1 MARGT
6 KWDRFVNSYD
16 AGVLNGTEHRVQ
28 LGTFDPGETITRI
41 RFTYFT
47 SSYEADNPILNDDVV
62 IALGIDV
69 SEDPSNP
76 TLAMPATSEDA
87 DWMWWE
93 GDTQGIVVYAEPTAG
108 GILTEARGPMYRA
121 PRDVKAQRTN
131 TGTGPWSLWLKTQ
144 STNGP
149 GQGKHYLGYAVSVLI
164 LEAP

>member
-1 MARGT
+1 MARLSR
-6 KWDRFVNSYD
+6 WDRFVFSFLGTGND
-16 AGVLNGTEHRVQ
+16 TEHVVQ

-47 SSYEADNPILNDDVV
+47 SSYEPTNPILNDDVI

-69 SEDPSNP
+69 SELPSAP
-76 TLAMPATSEDA
+76 TTNMPAVNEDA
-87 DWMWWE
+87 DWLWWE
-93 GDTQGIVVYAEPTAG
+93 GDTQGIQVYAIDPSSNV
-108 GILTEARGPMYRA
+108 LTEARGPMNRE
-121 PRDVKAQRTN
+121 PRDVKAQRKN

-149 GQGKHYLGYAVSVLI
+149 GQGKHYLGLAASVLI

>member
-1 MARGT
+1 MARAT
-6 KWDRFVNSYD
+6 RWDRFVFSLLGTGD
-16 AGVLNGTEHRVQ
+16 DTEHTVQ

-47 SSYEADNPILNDDVV
+47 SSYEPANPLLNDDVI

-69 SEDPSNP
+69 SELPGAP
-76 TLAMPATSEDA
+76 TTNMPAVNEDA

-93 GDTQGIVVYAEPTAG
+93 GDTQGIQVFAFGEEAR
-108 GILTEARGPMYRA
+108 IITEARGPMDRN
-121 PRDVKAQRTN
+121 PRDVKAQRVN

-144 STNGP
+144 STHGP
-149 GQGKHYLGYAVSVLI
+149 IQGKHYLGVAASVLI